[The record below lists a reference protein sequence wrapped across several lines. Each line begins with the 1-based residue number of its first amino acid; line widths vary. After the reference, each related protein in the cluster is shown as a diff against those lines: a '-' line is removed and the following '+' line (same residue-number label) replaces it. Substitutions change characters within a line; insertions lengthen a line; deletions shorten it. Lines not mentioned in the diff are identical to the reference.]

1 MEVGG
6 DLAVDKET
14 VLLYRD
20 MQRQRQRARENSTRK
35 PKFLYVIVEL
45 SIVIR
50 SFGKV
55 DNLLE
60 VRQYWKKSR
69 NDRIMI
75 QLQRQDLLKKA
86 DKMREKEVYIAQ
98 KQKKTYHIVY
108 IELAFQKSGN
118 IVNVVS
124 KCRLHTFGRERHCLE
139 FKTVV
144 FPSLTQICV

>member
-1 MEVGG
+1 VEVGG

-75 QLQRQDLLKKA
+75 QEQRQDLLKKA

-98 KQKKTYHIVY
+98 KQKK
-108 IELAFQKSGN
+108 KKN
-118 IVNVVS
+118 IPYS
-124 KCRLHTFGRERHCLE
+124 LH
-139 FKTVV
+139 
-144 FPSLTQICV
+144 